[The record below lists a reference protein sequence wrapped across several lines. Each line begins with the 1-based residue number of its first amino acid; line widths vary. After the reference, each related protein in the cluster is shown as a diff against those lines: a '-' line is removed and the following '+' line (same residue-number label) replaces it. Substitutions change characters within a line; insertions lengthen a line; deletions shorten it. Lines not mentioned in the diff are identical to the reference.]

1 MIGPAEILIVLFAFS
16 LPVVYLSVVS
26 RFIKESEEA
35 TTALD
40 ARR

>member
-1 MIGPAEILIVLFAFS
+1 MIGFAELLIVLFAFS
-16 LPVVYLSVVS
+16 LPAVYLFIVS